1 MTNPEKSAKGICDM
15 LFFRGLLEIL
25 KIMMQY
31 YKVFLQKENNENTI
45 VINLIGLY
53 VEYIEDPKFFNL
65 QLNEKKEKATKNM
78 IKEKVEKFINDYIHE
93 KINIHISHAHRE
105 PQENREKKKRRRI

>member
-25 KIMMQY
+25 KVMMENY
-31 YKVFLQKENNENTI
+31 NKFLNPEKGEKLIVNNL
-45 VINLIGLY
+45 VKRF
-53 VEYIEDPKFFNL
+53 VEYNEFPKLFDLKLNKK
-65 QLNEKKEKATKNM
+65 NEKDTQNM

-93 KINIHISHAHRE
+93 KINITISHAHRE
-105 PQENREKKKRRRI
+105 PQENREKKKRRKI